1 MKNKI
6 FLTLILV
13 LVLKVSFGQT
23 NYYKMSGY
31 DQLMNETA
39 IRFGLDSLT
48 NNLPEGYVLK
58 PVIYNKLVKKDS
70 VINFILFVAE
80 KSSENK
86 NLTNKIEFTF
96 QQDSLYLLLDKK
108 LPEFVLQDLTGRS
121 FSSSELLGKP
131 TLINFWAKYCLPCI
145 AEIPQLNKLKGK
157 YGDKFNFI
165 AISESTCK
173 PEEIRTLLKS
183 KPFNFYQLLEGDDY
197 KKVLKVS
204 SLPQNI
210 FIDKDGYIREIQAGL
225 PCERDSKT
233 GELSV
238 PSNIQFVKIL
248 DQLLK

>member
-157 YGDKFNFI
+157 YGDKFN
-165 AISESTCK
+165 
-173 PEEIRTLLKS
+173 
-183 KPFNFYQLLEGDDY
+183 LEPI
-197 KKVLKVS
+197 V
-204 SLPQNI
+204 
-210 FIDKDGYIREIQAGL
+210 
-225 PCERDSKT
+225 
-233 GELSV
+233 
-238 PSNIQFVKIL
+238 
-248 DQLLK
+248 